1 MKKIIFI
8 TALLISLSFLFS
20 YQEQHAVTV
29 RNIEVP
35 VRVFKDKQFVINLT
49 IDDFEIY
56 ENGVLQKIEALYL
69 ANKDHISREEEYKE
83 FSPAT
88 HRSFFLIFQLIDY
101 HAKLEAVIDHF
112 FQNIII
118 PGDTLSI
125 QTPLK
130 NYTLSPEALKTKSKD
145 VIAGELKK
153 ILRKDITTG
162 SSEYKS
168 LTRDL
173 SRLVRTI
180 QSSAGVSDLANTT
193 DTVSG
198 DARFGIEQLLPRY
211 RDALSKLD
219 ELRIAD
225 EKRFLG
231 FASQLKPR
239 EGQKNVIFLYQ
250 REFRPEIAPNVLN
263 RMQSEYHDNFEVQ
276 GLIQELY
283 MFYNRDRKMN
293 VDRLSQAF
301 SDCGM
306 TFHFLFMNKEPQYIA
321 GVRWTEQ
328 SEDVFEALTSA
339 ARATGGT
346 VDSSHE
352 PDVAFKN
359 AMAASESYYILY
371 YSPQNYTSDG
381 TFKNIEVKLKN
392 KDYKI
397 TYRSGYFAR

>member
-1 MKKIIFI
+1 MKK
-8 TALLISLSFLFS
+8 TALLTVVLFLSLGLSAQ
-20 YQEQHAVTV
+20 QEQHEVTV
-29 RNIEVP
+29 TNIMVP
-35 VRVFKDKQFVINLT
+35 VRVFDGKTFIADLK

-56 ENGVLQKIEALYL
+56 ENGVLQKTEALYL

-83 FSPAT
+83 FAPAT
-88 HRSFFLIFQLIDY
+88 NRTFFLIFQLTDY
-101 HAKLEAVIDHF
+101 HPKLEGVIDHF
-112 FQNIII
+112 FQNIIV

-130 NYTLSPEALKTKSKD
+130 NYSLSPQALKTKSKE
-145 VIAGELKK
+145 VIADELKK

-180 QSSAGVSDLANTT
+180 QTSAGVSDLANTT
-193 DTVSG
+193 AAESG
-198 DARFGIEQLLPRY
+198 DSRFGIELLLPRY
-211 RDALSKLD
+211 RDSLSKLD
-219 ELRIAD
+219 DLRVAD

-231 FASQLKPR
+231 FAGQLKDR
-239 EGQKNVIFLYQ
+239 EGQKNVLFFYQ

-263 RMQSEYHDNFEVQ
+263 QMQSMYHDNFEVQ
-276 GLIQELY
+276 GAIQELY
-283 MFYNRDRKMN
+283 MFYNRDQTMN

-301 SDCGM
+301 SDSGM
-306 TFHFLFMNKEPQYIA
+306 TFHFLFLNKEPEYIS
-321 GVRWTEQ
+321 GVRMNEQ
-328 SEDVFEALTSA
+328 SEDVFEALSSA
-339 ARATGGT
+339 AYATGGT
-346 VDSSHE
+346 VDNSHE
-352 PDVAFKN
+352 PDIAFKN
-359 AMAASESYYILY
+359 AMNATESYYILY
-371 YSPQNYTSDG
+371 YSPKNYTADG